1 MGFSQAIK
9 SGFSNYVNFKGR
21 ARRSEYWFWFLLNF
35 IIGSVLLTIA
45 IVLGGISAFSNY
57 NNVEESVMKFMVTA
71 LPIFIMYALWILAVF
86 LPSIAVTVRRLHD
99 TGKSGLYLLVYFVPL
114 VLSFVAGSVSVV
126 LGIIVLLL
134 QVAGSIAIF
143 VFMLF
148 DSQAGTNKYGDNPK
162 TASK

>member
-1 MGFSQAIK
+1 MGFSEAIK

-71 LPIFIMYALWILAVF
+71 LPIFIMYALWFLAVL

-99 TGKSGLYLLVYFVPL
+99 TGKSALYLLFYIVPL
-114 VLSFVAGSVSVV
+114 GLSFIAGSVSVV
-126 LGIIVLLL
+126 LGITVLLF
-134 QVAGSIAIF
+134 QIAGSIAIF
-143 VFMLF
+143 VFMLI
-148 DSQAGTNKYGDNPK
+148 DSHAGTNKYGDNPK
-162 TASK
+162 TVSN